1 MASTAPSLS
10 FLAPHISAIPT
21 SNPIPTRFA
30 FPISPLKPS
39 KITLPAAL
47 HHAAK
52 PLSYEIE
59 AASDRLNPVKT
70 DVEEEK
76 EVEAEDDGFY
86 EIEHGGICAV
96 PKKRRSRSKSRI
108 RRNVWK
114 GKAQIAASKAY
125 SLAKSIATGNS
136 KSFLVIS
143 KSSSSSTSSES

>member
-1 MASTAPSLS
+1 MASTAPSIS
-10 FLAPHISAIPT
+10 FLTSHISAIPT
-21 SNPIPTRFA
+21 SNPIPARFA

-59 AASDRLNPVKT
+59 AAWDRLSPVKT
-70 DVEEEK
+70 DVEEE
-76 EVEAEDDGFY
+76 EVEAADDGFY

-108 RRNVWK
+108 RRNIWK
-114 GKAQIAASKAY
+114 GKARIAAAKAY
-125 SLAKSIATGNS
+125 SLARSIATGNS

-143 KSSSSSTSSES
+143 KSSSSSTSSSES